1 MRATGI
7 VTHLNGTTEL
17 VRQSGPPLDGPDGVS
32 VVGGVGSVTLGVSG
46 QKRLDNGFPLL
57 GGAAYFDQ
65 STTGAQSNGAVLSAG
80 GRYIVPDAGQLCR
93 PFFEVGAVLAPSLG
107 MTFGLTYTSP
117 SSTTLATATAGG
129 SSREPI
135 FRSIRSCAT
144 IRTRPSG
151 RSLKGTAVV

>member
-46 QKRLDNGFPLL
+46 QKRLDNGFTLL
-57 GGAAYFDQ
+57 GSAAYFDQ

-93 PFFEVGAVLAPSLG
+93 PFFEVGAVLALSLG
-107 MTFGLTYTSP
+107 MTLGLTYTSP

-129 SSREPI
+129 SSVS
-135 FRSIRSCAT
+135 RSFDRSG
-144 IRTRPSG
+144 PVQQSG
-151 RSLKGTAVV
+151 RVRQAGH